1 MKMTLIS
8 TTEFIC
14 KVCGKPIQFDISD
27 ESTYISKTEH
37 EDFFGMKL
45 TTYRVSHDD
54 KKERHYNSVVVDHM
68 GFFRGHRDAYSE
80 PLHALDPSTER
91 RYWVYHE
98 DEVSGEPTNG
108 IGLALL
114 ISRTQRWVVDIVCPK
129 SMNASEI
136 ATLVLDRVEEAWRI
150 YNDIPTPLETHFAD
164 RDFYVWTSDERV
176 LCVSFNNPQLLK
188 SIESI
193 ADDIVSENDESIIPR
208 RRLLNLL
215 FQIIERDPNLS
226 PDTLSKIMN
235 EDMLFAT
242 FHTPYED
249 RISSIVERTAE
260 RHPIANEILGPLLR
274 GYLTLI
280 DVLEG
285 EHCSRYKEVFELID
299 FINRRRILG

>member
-1 MKMTLIS
+1 MTLLS

-27 ESTYISKTEH
+27 ESTYISRTEH

-45 TTYRVSHDD
+45 TTYRVSHDE

-68 GFFRGHRDAYSE
+68 GLFRGHRDAYSE
-80 PLHALDPSTER
+80 PLHTLDPSTER

-98 DEVSGEPTNG
+98 DETPAEPTNG
-108 IGLALL
+108 VGLALL

-129 SMNASEI
+129 RMNASEI

-150 YNDIPTPLETHFAD
+150 YNDIPQPLETHFAD

-176 LCVSFNNPQLLK
+176 LCVSFNNLKLLK

-193 ADDIVSENDESIIPR
+193 APRIVAENDESIIPR

-215 FQIIERDPNLS
+215 FQILEKDPKLS
-226 PDTLSKIMN
+226 PDMLSKIMN
-235 EDMLFAT
+235 EDMLFTT

-249 RISSIVERTAE
+249 RIPSIVERSID
-260 RHPIANEILGPLLR
+260 RYPIAKEILGPLLR

-285 EHCSRYKEVFELID
+285 EYCSRYKEVFELVD